1 MQKVLLLCGCRI
13 RPKLTT
19 LHTPSLACLSSSIH
33 SPGFWL
39 ASAFPSGAALHNVL
53 SQPVR
58 PIPVPPL
65 PNRCPVHA
73 DLPSTNCFAAR
84 SHVSSSESST
94 TPNSVPLVGLGCHS
108 SSYPHVVRFNVHGL
122 LSLTHSLPRQDSN
135 TRCLSVYLFHAH
147 PPLASHRVLISTC
160 IARHP
165 PLSRHFTLSALLFS

>member
-94 TPNSVPLVGLGCHS
+94 TPNSVPLVGLAAI
-108 SSYPHVVRFNVHGL
+108 L
-122 LSLTHSLPRQDSN
+122 LHTHTSCVSTSMVFCLLHIRYLAKIPILDASL
-135 TRCLSVYLFHAH
+135 
-147 PPLASHRVLISTC
+147 STC
-160 IARHP
+160 SMH
-165 PLSRHFTLSALLFS
+165 TLRLRATAS

>member
-58 PIPVPPL
+58 LILVPPL
-65 PNRCPVHA
+65 PNRCPLHA
-73 DLPSTNCFAAR
+73 DFPSTNCFAAR
-84 SHVSSSESST
+84 SHVSSAEFST
-94 TPNSVPLVGLGCHS
+94 TPNSSSLVSLAAILAHTHMSCVSTSLVFCLLHIRYS
-108 SSYPHVVRFNVHGL
+108 AKVLVHAS
-122 LSLTHSLPRQDSN
+122 LSICSIHTHRLYANPEAEA
-135 TRCLSVYLFHAH
+135 T
-147 PPLASHRVLISTC
+147 T
-160 IARHP
+160 
-165 PLSRHFTLSALLFS
+165 